1 MNELRDKEL
10 KSQGMKKIM
19 EPEAEME
26 KGGTKGALL
35 LGAGPVLG
43 LIIAFCFSLLAE
55 SLDHSLRTPME
66 VEKYLDKPVLAVL
79 PRMDVNKKAARAQV
93 GSGDNNRPSLPS

>member
-1 MNELRDKEL
+1 MMV
-10 KSQGMKKIM
+10 Q
-19 EPEAEME
+19 PEAEME
-26 KGGTKGALL
+26 KGGARGALL
-35 LGAGPVLG
+35 LGAGPILG
-43 LIIAFCFSLLAE
+43 LVIAFCFSLLAE

-79 PRMDVNKKAARAQV
+79 PRMDVNKKAARRQL